1 MQEKKENPLKQ
12 ALMDYH
18 AKLERM
24 SPEER
29 AREEAICDA
38 IAKKFL
44 RLINDSLD
52 DFEEPKAKK

>member
-1 MQEKKENPLKQ
+1 MQEKKSNPLKQ

-18 AKLERM
+18 TELERM

-29 AREEAICDA
+29 AKEEMYKEQ
-38 IAKKFL
+38 IAKKFF

-52 DFEEPKAKK
+52 DEDNV